1 MKKKTLNSIVIDMV
15 VRTMDLQIVVIQK
28 SNVNKLSGINK
39 NKNRWSRQRL

>member
-39 NKNRWSRQRL
+39 NKNR